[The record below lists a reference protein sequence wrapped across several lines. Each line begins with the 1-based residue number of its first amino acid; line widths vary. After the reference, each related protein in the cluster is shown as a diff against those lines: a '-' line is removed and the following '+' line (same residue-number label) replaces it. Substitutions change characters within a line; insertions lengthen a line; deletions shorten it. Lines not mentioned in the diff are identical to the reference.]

1 MAEQPAE
8 ALPPAVVIGGMHRSG
23 TSLTASILDAAGIHL
38 GADLMPAAA
47 SNPRG
52 HYEDLEFY
60 RLHQRILAANGLSTE
75 GFTCQEVI
83 DVPAT
88 LRAEAVE
95 LVHRRRSAGRAWG
108 WKDPRTVLVLDFWAD
123 LVPEARWLFV
133 VRPPEDVVDSLFRR
147 GDPAFVFHPR
157 HAVDMWV
164 TYNRRILDFVRRHP
178 ARALVVDLARVVT
191 DPGGLVTAVADLL
204 DANLATPEQRYEPG
218 LLTSGQ
224 PARRAGL
231 VQAVGPQARDLHRQL
246 LRLTGA
252 GDAAP
257 PDRDPSVAATAE
269 AGLAE
274 WVVGCRA
281 LAERAVHAARA
292 AEAIQ
297 AAERLERDLAME
309 RVARSEA
316 TSRGAALAADLA
328 WLRAEHVEESRCRA
342 AAEARS
348 VELEQERAGMVAA
361 RDAVTARCL
370 ALAAEFAAASEALTV
385 VRTAQA
391 EATTAHER
399 ELAAVRQRLAD
410 TEASRDRLKQ
420 VLTDRDT
427 AIKRLEAAVAESR
440 ALAERSQREVE
451 VLAGE
456 RADLVTQLEGERAI
470 HESLRQDMTGRI
482 EAVTSGRGGARS
494 AV

>member
-1 MAEQPAE
+1 MAEQPVE
-8 ALPPAVVIGGMHRSG
+8 AFPAAVVIGGMHRSG

-38 GADLMPAAA
+38 GTDLMPAAA

-60 RLHQRILAANGLSTE
+60 KLHQRILAANGLSTD

-83 DVPAT
+83 DVPAA

-95 LVHRRRSAGRAWG
+95 LVRRRRSAGLVWG
-108 WKDPRTVLVLDFWAD
+108 WKDPRTVLVLDFWAE

-157 HAVDMWV
+157 HAVDIWV
-164 TYNRRILDFVRRHP
+164 TYNRRILDFARRHP
-178 ARALVVDLARVVT
+178 TRALVVDLARVVT

-231 VQAVGPQARDLHRQL
+231 VHAVGPQARDLHRQL

-274 WVVGCRA
+274 WVLGCRA

-297 AAERLERDLAME
+297 IAERLERDLAAE

-348 VELEQERAGMVAA
+348 VELEQERAAMVAA
-361 RDAVTARCL
+361 GDAVTARCL
-370 ALAAEFAAASEALTV
+370 ALAAELAAASESMTALHT
-385 VRTAQA
+385 A
-391 EATTAHER
+391 EAAAKTAHER
-399 ELAAVRQRLAD
+399 ELAAARQRLAD
-410 TEASRDRLKQ
+410 AEASRDHLKR
-420 VLTDRDT
+420 VVTDRDL
-427 AIKRLEAAVAESR
+427 AIRRLEAAVAEAR
-440 ALAERSQREVE
+440 ALAEQARHEAHS
-451 VLAGE
+451 LAGE
-456 RADLVTQLEGERAI
+456 RVDLVAQLEAERAI
-470 HESLRQDMTGRI
+470 YESLRQDMTGRI
-482 EAVTSGRGGARS
+482 EAVTSGRGRVRS